1 MKIVIGSNIRLL
13 VIATLCLVQTA
24 FISGGPLSAA
34 NLEREMKSAFAAFE
48 DPNVLIDPINFASFD
63 AFIKNFDA
71 YITDKITVKI
81 IGLDKEISAEYGA
94 IKGKM
99 YDMINA
105 LKVLRNAYVFKPAKT
120 AQDKKTMVGL
130 AKKFEIAADAIKAN
144 VPKLDKI
151 RSKLVLSNKKE
162 AVDALRLLCNKLE
175 NVGYDLAMAFST
187 YMLEVD

>member
-1 MKIVIGSNIRLL
+1 MKIATGSNICLML
-13 VIATLCLVQTA
+13 IATLVVTQTT
-24 FISGGPLSAA
+24 FIAGGPLNKA
-34 NLEREMKSAFAAFE
+34 NLEREMKSALAVFE
-48 DPNVLIDPINFASFD
+48 SPDVLIDPISFTSFD

-81 IGLDKEISAEYGA
+81 VGLDKEVWNEYVA

-120 AQDKKTMVGL
+120 AQDKKTMVSI
-130 AKKFEIAADAIKAN
+130 AKKFEIAADGIKAY

-151 RSKLVLSNKKE
+151 RSKLVLSDKKE
-162 AVDALRLLCNKLE
+162 AVDALRLFCNKLE
-175 NVGYDLAMAFST
+175 NVGYDLAIAFNT